1 LRGLPGPYDLLYTLY
16 GIGFHWLLEHF
27 LADLLPL
34 FHDRFVAVFTVPR
47 EFRPFP
53 GLEGVSHRV
62 VDWKTAWPK
71 EGWLKLLILTKPVL
85 EI

>member
-1 LRGLPGPYDLLYTLY
+1 MRGLPGPYDLLYSLY

-34 FHDRFVAVFTVPR
+34 FHDRSVAVFTVPR